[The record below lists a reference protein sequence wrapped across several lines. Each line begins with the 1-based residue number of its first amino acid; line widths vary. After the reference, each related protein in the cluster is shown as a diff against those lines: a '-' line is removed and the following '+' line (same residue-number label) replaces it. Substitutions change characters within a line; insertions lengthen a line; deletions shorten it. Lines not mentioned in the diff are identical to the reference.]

1 VRFGPPRPLQAI
13 AVSDERVV
21 GAQSSTRR
29 RCLQIRKHRER
40 ALSRRPLPGSAENQT
55 SLISPREAAGGT
67 FSYDPLA
74 NDDGSSPTDG
84 VTSDATLTGQVT
96 FANLL
101 NADSTAATAATVG
114 NALSGVPSGAP
125 ASVAFLT
132 VQFDTNGDGT
142 PDASTTTGAGGT
154 FSFKPTGLTAGQVTV
169 LARAIGR
176 ESNLD
181 YGDRTSLTFTYQP
194 AAAGAE
200 KV

>member
-1 VRFGPPRPLQAI
+1 VRASARPCAS
-13 AVSDERVV
+13 VRRVLSK
-21 GAQSSTRR
+21 QSQSATNVWSARTNSTRR
-29 RCLQIRKHRER
+29 
-40 ALSRRPLPGSAENQT
+40 
-55 SLISPREAAGGT
+55 AGGT

-84 VTSDATLTGQVT
+84 VTSDATLTGQLT

-101 NADSTAATAATVG
+101 NSDGTAAVATVG

-181 YGDRTSLTFTYQP
+181 YGDWTSLTFTYQP